1 MAQWRTSGGNSGQM
15 VDCGGKWSI
24 VAPLGVTR
32 SVCVVKVRGGAD
44 VSGHPISP
52 TG

>member
-1 MAQWRTSGGNSGQM
+1 MGPK

-32 SVCVVKVRGGAD
+32 VVHEVNVRGGAH
-44 VSGHPISP
+44 VSRYPISA
-52 TG
+52 T